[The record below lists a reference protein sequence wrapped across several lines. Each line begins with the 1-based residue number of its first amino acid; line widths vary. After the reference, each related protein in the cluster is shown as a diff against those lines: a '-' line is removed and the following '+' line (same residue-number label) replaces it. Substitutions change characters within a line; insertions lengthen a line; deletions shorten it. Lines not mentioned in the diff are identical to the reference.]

1 MMKMFKVEM
10 ENYAEVV
17 EVITNDFDTALEEL
31 VAGVDDVTAN
41 GHIYDMTTGEV
52 LVQIANGEVVYIAS
66 DILNEMIA
74 AIGEENPE
82 LAMFMALMALVM
94 DL

>member
-17 EVITNDFDTALEEL
+17 EVITNNFDAALDEL
-31 VAGVDDVTAN
+31 VAGVEDVTAN

-52 LVQIANGEVVYIAS
+52 LVQIANGEVVYIAPGT
-66 DILNEMIA
+66 LNEMIA
-74 AIGEENPE
+74 AIGEESPE
-82 LAMFMALMALVM
+82 IAMLMALMALVM